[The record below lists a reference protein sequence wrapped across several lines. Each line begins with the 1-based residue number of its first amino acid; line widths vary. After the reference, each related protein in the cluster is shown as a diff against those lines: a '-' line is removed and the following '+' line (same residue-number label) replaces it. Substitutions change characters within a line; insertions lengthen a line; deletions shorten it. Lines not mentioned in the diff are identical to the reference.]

1 MSAAKP
7 KLCFIDTNV
16 WLYAFIQTQDQNK
29 TATAKNIIQTSRIV
43 ISSQVINEVC
53 VNLIKKAQFDEAS
66 ILNLIESFY
75 SKYRVAGITKAIRIE
90 ASELRDRYSFSY
102 WDSLIVACALTE
114 GAAIVYSEDM
124 HSDLVVETRLRIINP
139 FAQSNPDP
147 AT

>member
-75 SKYRVAGITKAIRIE
+75 SKVPCCRDYEGDTYR
-90 ASELRDRYSFSY
+90 
-102 WDSLIVACALTE
+102 SL
-114 GAAIVYSEDM
+114 
-124 HSDLVVETRLRIINP
+124 
-139 FAQSNPDP
+139 
-147 AT
+147 